1 MSETLEIELNG
12 EPREL
17 QAGATLAELVR
28 SLGLAREQVAVERNR
43 RLVPRTEYERT
54 ELVAGDRIEVVTLVG
69 GG

>member
-1 MSETLEIELNG
+1 MSATLEIELNG

-28 SLGLAREQVAVERNR
+28 SLGLACEQVAVERNL
-43 RLVPRTEYERT
+43 RLVPRREFERT
-54 ELVAGDRIEVVTLVG
+54 ELASGDRIELVTLVG